1 MITKQAAVV
10 VVCMIDS
17 VHSARWLENFRD
29 QGIDFYLF
37 PSTPSRRVHSQIREL
52 LENGDQN
59 SSRFFLSPLS
69 RWLAIPMWGADVVAG
84 NRIRGYFVSRMV
96 RRIEA
101 THLHAMEL
109 NHAGRISSRA
119 LKKLA
124 SPKPK
129 VISTVWGSDI
139 FWFGRFAKHQ
149 GYLAEI
155 LKGTDLLVSECTR
168 DHELAK
174 NLGFRGEF
182 AKSESLFGFPE
193 SQILK
198 ERTRTSKRNL
208 ILIKGYESFVGRA
221 SIAVKAVKTL
231 SEELKE
237 FEIHVYST
245 TWKSRR
251 IIRKYNKN
259 AKRRI
264 IFYKKNSLSSAQMM
278 QLFESARIHIGI
290 SLSDG
295 VPASMLESIVT
306 GAFPIQS
313 NTACCDGWL
322 INHKSGLLVS
332 PELVEV
338 VEALALAIQDD
349 DLVDSAMA
357 INHQTAV
364 AKLSHSI
371 VANRISGM
379 NIYQ

>member
-1 MITKQAAVV
+1 MITQQAAVV

-17 VHSARWLENFRD
+17 VHTARWLENFRD
-29 QGIDFYLF
+29 QGINFHLF
-37 PSTPSRRVHSQIREL
+37 PSTPNRRVHPQIREL
-52 LENGDQN
+52 LKNSDQN
-59 SSRFFLSPLS
+59 NSRFFLNPLA
-69 RWLAIPMWGADVVAG
+69 RWFAIPMWCADIVLG
-84 NRIRGYFVSRMV
+84 NRVRGYLVSRMIT
-96 RRIEA
+96 RIEA

-109 NHAGRISSRA
+109 NHAGKISVRA
-119 LKKLA
+119 LKKLDLQR
-124 SPKPK
+124 PK

-155 LKGTDLLVSECTR
+155 LKGTDLLISECTR
-168 DHELAK
+168 DQELAE
-174 NLGFRGEF
+174 NLGFSGEF
-182 AKSESLFGFPE
+182 AKSESLFGFAD
-193 SQILK
+193 SQIRK
-198 ERTRTSKRNL
+198 ERTKTSERNL

-221 SIAVKAVKTL
+221 SIAIKAVETL
-231 SEELKE
+231 SKELEEY
-237 FEIHVYST
+237 EIHVYST
-245 TWKSRR
+245 TWKTRR
-251 IIRKYNKN
+251 VIRKYNKN
-259 AKRRI
+259 ARRRI
-264 IFYKKNSLSSAQMM
+264 IYYKKNSLSSTQMM

-295 VPASMLESIVT
+295 IPASMLESIVT

-357 INHQTAV
+357 INHQTAI
-364 AKLSHSI
+364 AKLSQTF

-379 NIYQ
+379 NFYQ